1 MAENDKSNSG
11 DQGDTPAGNPG
22 GNPGGNPPAA
32 GFPLTVV
39 SQYLKDLSFENPGG
53 PDALVNLKEV
63 PHGTVRV
70 DVRVQPRTPP
80 EIEIVLFL
88 ALEAKA
94 NDKPVYV
101 VECEYGGLFRLGRVT
116 QEVVLPLIMIE
127 APRLLFPFARQVIA
141 NAISAG
147 GFPPLLINPIDF
159 AALYREKREDLVKQA
174 DAAKANEGKPAIN

>member
-1 MAENDKSNSG
+1 MAENDKQDSG
-11 DQGDTPAGNPG
+11 AEPGNPQS
-22 GNPGGNPPAA
+22 A

-39 SQYLKDLSFENPGG
+39 TQYVKDLSFENPGG
-53 PDALVNLKEV
+53 PDSLMTLKEV

-88 ALEAKA
+88 AVEAKA
-94 NDKPVYV
+94 GDKVVYV
-101 VECEYGGLFRLGRVT
+101 CECQYGGVFRLSRVA

-127 APRLLFPFARQVIA
+127 APRLLFPFARQVVA
-141 NAISAG
+141 NAILDG

-159 AALYREKREDLVKQA
+159 AALYREKREEVMKQTGGA
-174 DAAKANEGKPAIN
+174 QPAGDGKPALN

>member
-1 MAENDKSNSG
+1 MAENDK
-11 DQGDTPAGNPG
+11 QGDASEQGNPQG
-22 GNPGGNPPAA
+22 TAPGG

-39 SQYLKDLSFENPGG
+39 SQYVKDLSFENPGG
-53 PDALVNLKEV
+53 PDTLMALKEV

-88 ALEAKA
+88 AVEAKA
-94 NDKPVYV
+94 GDKVVYV
-101 VECEYGGLFRLGRVT
+101 SECEYGGVFRLGRVS

-127 APRLLFPFARQVIA
+127 APRLLFPFARQVLA
-141 NAISAG
+141 SAISAG

-159 AALYREKREDLVKQA
+159 AALYREKREELMKQTGGA
-174 DAAKANEGKPAIN
+174 QPEEGKPAIN

>member
-1 MAENDKSNSG
+1 MAENDK
-11 DQGDTPAGNPG
+11 QEGDTGTSQAG
-22 GNPGGNPPAA
+22 

-39 SQYLKDLSFENPGG
+39 SQYVKDLSFENPGG
-53 PDALVNLKEV
+53 PDSLLTLKEV

-88 ALEAKA
+88 AVEAKA
-94 NDKPVYV
+94 GDKVVYMT
-101 VECEYGGLFRLGRVT
+101 ECEYGGVFRLGRVS
-116 QEVVLPLIMIE
+116 QESVLPLIMIE

-141 NAISAG
+141 GSVAAG

-159 AALYREKREDLVKQA
+159 AALYREKREEVMKQTGQ
-174 DAAKANEGKPAIN
+174 AAAGGEGKSALN

>member
-1 MAENDKSNSG
+1 MAETDKQSSG
-11 DQGDTPAGNPG
+11 AET
-22 GNPGGNPPAA
+22 GNPPSG

-39 SQYLKDLSFENPGG
+39 TQYVKDLSFENPGG
-53 PDALVNLKEV
+53 PDSLMTLKEV

-70 DVRVQPRTPP
+70 DVRVQPRNPP

-88 ALEAKA
+88 AVEAKA
-94 NDKPVYV
+94 ADKVVYV
-101 VECEYGGLFRLGRVT
+101 CECEYGGIFRLGRVA

-141 NAISAG
+141 HAISAG

-159 AALYREKREDLVKQA
+159 AALYRDKREEVMKQA
-174 DAAKANEGKPAIN
+174 AGAQAPTEDGKPALN

>member
-1 MAENDKSNSG
+1 MAENDK
-11 DQGDTPAGNPG
+11 QGGAPEAGNPQAG
-22 GNPGGNPPAA
+22 

-39 SQYLKDLSFENPGG
+39 SQYVKDLSFENPGG
-53 PDALVNLKEV
+53 PDSLLNLKEV

-88 ALEAKA
+88 AVEAKA
-94 NDKPVYV
+94 GDKVVYV
-101 VECEYGGLFRLGRVT
+101 TECEYGGIFRLGRVS
-116 QEVVLPLIMIE
+116 QESVLPLIMIE

-141 NAISAG
+141 HAISAG

-159 AALYREKREDLVKQA
+159 AALYRDKRDELMKQA
-174 DAAKANEGKPAIN
+174 GQTGEGKAAVN